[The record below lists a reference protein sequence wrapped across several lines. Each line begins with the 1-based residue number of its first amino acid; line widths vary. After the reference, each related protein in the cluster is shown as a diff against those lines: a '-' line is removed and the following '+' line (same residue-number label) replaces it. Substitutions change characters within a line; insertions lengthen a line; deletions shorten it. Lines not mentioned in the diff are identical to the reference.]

1 MATRRGGVR
10 EEEFELPYEDYEVVP
25 VTPLRKLERRL
36 EALEASRTV
45 ANLERFLDK
54 IIDMRELNQ
63 RIVEEVV
70 RSNQGLREEIEVLV
84 GKLSKPEEKL
94 ETFVDLLKSI
104 GEEELKGTNPEEYLN
119 PVLKKFEEIASN
131 IAEGNKN
138 IIQALTSIDKRLRR
152 LSAGEYGPGEILAR
166 RRQSSISPPP
176 PAGTQKPPLAPP
188 LNEME
193 RK

>member
-1 MATRRGGVR
+1 MATKRRGVR

-25 VTPLRKLERRL
+25 VTPLRKLEKRL

-45 ANLERFLDK
+45 VNLERFLDK
-54 IIDMRELNQ
+54 IIDMTELNQ

-84 GKLSKPEEKL
+84 GKLNNLEEKL

-104 GEEELKGTNPEEYLN
+104 GEEELKGGAPEEYLG

-152 LSAGEYGPGEILAR
+152 IGGAEYTPATDILAR
-166 RRQSSISPPP
+166 RRQSSLMPPPP
-176 PAGTQKPPLAPP
+176 PAMKTQLSQIT
-188 LNEME
+188 NEKE
-193 RK
+193 GV

>member
-1 MATRRGGVR
+1 VA

-25 VTPLRKLERRL
+25 VTPLRKLEKRL

-54 IIDMRELNQ
+54 IIDMTELNQ

-84 GKLSKPEEKL
+84 GKLGNLEEKL

-104 GEEELKGTNPEEYLN
+104 GEEELKGASPEEYLN
-119 PVLKKFEEIASN
+119 PVLKKFEEIAAN

-152 LSAGEYGPGEILAR
+152 LGGEYTPPTEIFAR
-166 RRQSSISPPP
+166 RQQSSLTPPPP
-176 PAGTQKPPLAPP
+176 PAPRASLPPHGSEL
-188 LNEME
+188 E
-193 RK
+193 RR